1 MLQMRTGANDYE
13 LDLQC
18 ELAFMANLFFTAW
31 ERKLFYLT
39 LVVRFGC
46 SLCRCTFME
55 TCAFMQWLCQGLYK
69 KSLVTVSRVRGGAS
83 ADLNMQ
89 RLTEHTLHFLSQ
101 SLARL
106 PCLTCPKQRYVRL
119 FVWLEEVP
127 FVSHCDNL
135 LVLTLTLSRDARC
148 FNCQPYS

>member
-55 TCAFMQWLCQGLYK
+55 TAVPKLLQKVSTTFPILPIAALLAAHCAGGAKGEGGCIGGLEYATAYRAY
-69 KSLVTVSRVRGGAS
+69 LALFIAIIGPFTLFDVSKTKVCLFVCLARGGSFRFPLRQFAC
-83 ADLNMQ
+83 ADND
-89 RLTEHTLHFLSQ
+89 TFS
-101 SLARL
+101 
-106 PCLTCPKQRYVRL
+106 
-119 FVWLEEVP
+119 
-127 FVSHCDNL
+127 
-135 LVLTLTLSRDARC
+135 
-148 FNCQPYS
+148 